1 MKKTIK
7 IGGRDY
13 FMKSSAYTQFK
24 YRDETGRRLL
34 DDIQKLSHLNEL
46 SEDEQIAQTDD
57 LIELLLRIA
66 YIMIQEADE
75 NQVGT
80 FEEFLKGID
89 GLFEE
94 TAWIYEVI
102 ELAAS
107 PISRGL
113 QGNPQNK

>member
-7 IGGRDY
+7 IGDKEY

-34 DDIQKLSHLNEL
+34 DDIQKLSGINKLTE
-46 SEDEQIAQTDD
+46 SEQISQVDD
-57 LIELLLRIA
+57 LIELILRMA
-66 YIMIQEADE
+66 YIMTEEADPK
-75 NQVGT
+75 QVT
-80 FEEFLKGID
+80 NFEEFLKGID

-94 TAWIYEVI
+94 TTWINEVI
-102 ELAAS
+102 ELATS

-113 QGNPQNK
+113 QVNPQK

>member
-7 IGGRDY
+7 IGEREY

-34 DDIQKLSHLNEL
+34 DDIQKLSHLNDMT
-46 SEDEQIAQTDD
+46 EDEQISQTDD

-66 YIMIQEADE
+66 YIMIQEADQS
-75 NQVGT
+75 QVGT
-80 FEEFLKGID
+80 FEEFLSGID
-89 GLFEE
+89 ALFEE
-94 TAWIYEVI
+94 TAWIYETL